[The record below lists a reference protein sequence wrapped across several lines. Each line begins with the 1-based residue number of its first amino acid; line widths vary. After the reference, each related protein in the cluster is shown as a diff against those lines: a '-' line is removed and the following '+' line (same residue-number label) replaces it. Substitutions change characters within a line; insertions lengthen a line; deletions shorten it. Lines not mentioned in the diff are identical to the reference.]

1 MKPLMFGLV
10 AGALALAG
18 CGSPE
23 KKQEVTAADMAK
35 IDNVVVI
42 FGENRSF
49 DNLYG
54 LFPGA
59 NGIANALKQEGY
71 KQLDRTGKRPLTFLP
86 PAWGGLTGPGVTPVI
101 TEEMTE
107 RLPNVPFQINDK
119 GGFDL
124 GVNVRTRDLVHRF
137 YQNQMQIDH
146 GRNDKFVAYSDAGA
160 LVMGYYDG
168 SQLPL
173 WQIAKDYTLADNFFM
188 GGFGGSFFNHIRLI
202 CACSPYYPNANHSPA
217 KDKIAVVEDDGVTLK
232 IAANSPESA
241 MQGPPKFV
249 NDGALTPDYFAVN
262 TMQPA
267 YQPSGVAP
275 AAGGDPRFADPS
287 DPHTLPPQTQKHIG
301 DMLDSKQVSWAWY
314 SGAWDKASTDR
325 DAIYHFPEPN
335 FQAHHQPFNYFKDL
349 APGTEAREEHLKDE
363 KDFLAAIKA
372 GKLPA
377 VSFYKPQGNL
387 NQHSGYANVEDGDRH
402 IADIIHQLQQSPQWK
417 HMLVVVTYDENGGY
431 WDHVSPPKGDR
442 WGPGSRIPAIIV
454 SPYAKRG
461 FVDHQFYDT
470 TSILRFITKRWDLPV
485 LEGLMVRDQALKANN
500 SPALGD
506 LTNALDFSKAQ

>member
-1 MKPLMFGLV
+1 MLSLV
-10 AGALALAG
+10 AATLALAG
-18 CGSPE
+18 CSGQE
-23 KKQEVTAADMAK
+23 KATAPASADLSK

-59 NGIANALKQEGY
+59 NGIANSLKQENY
-71 KQLDRTGKRPLTFLP
+71 KQLDRTGRHAPAFLP

-107 RLPNVPFQINDK
+107 RLPNVPFQINDP
-119 GGFDL
+119 GGFNL

-137 YQNQMQIDH
+137 YQNQMQIDD

-168 SQLPL
+168 SKLPL
-173 WQIAKDYTLADNFFM
+173 WQIAKQYTLADNFFM
-188 GGFGGSFFNHIRLI
+188 GGFGGSFFNHIRLV
-202 CACSPYYPNANHSPA
+202 CACSPYYPHADKSPA
-217 KDKIAVVEDDGVTLK
+217 KDKIAVVNPDGVSLK
-232 IAANSPESA
+232 IAANSPKSDL
-241 MQGPPKFV
+241 QGPPKFV
-249 NDGALTPDYFAVN
+249 NDGALTPDFYAVN
-262 TMQPA
+262 TMQPP

-275 AAGGDPRFADPS
+275 APGGDPRFADPN

-301 DMLDSKQVSWAWY
+301 DMLDSRKVSWAWY
-314 SGAWDKASTDR
+314 SGAWDAALADR
-325 DAIYHFPEPN
+325 SLIYKFPKPN
-335 FQAHHQPFNYFKDL
+335 FQAHHQPFNYFKDM
-349 APGTEAREEHLKDE
+349 APGTEERKEHLKDE

-372 GKLPA
+372 GNLPA

-387 NQHSGYANVEDGDRH
+387 NQHSGYANVYDGDKH
-402 IADIIHQLQQSPQWK
+402 IADIIHKLQQSPQWK
-417 HMLVVVTYDENGGY
+417 HMLIVVTYDENGGY

-470 TSILRFITKRWDLPV
+470 TSILRFITKRWQLPE
-485 LEGLMVRDQALKANN
+485 LKGLVIRDEALKANN

-506 LTNALDFSKAQ
+506 LTHALDLSDKS